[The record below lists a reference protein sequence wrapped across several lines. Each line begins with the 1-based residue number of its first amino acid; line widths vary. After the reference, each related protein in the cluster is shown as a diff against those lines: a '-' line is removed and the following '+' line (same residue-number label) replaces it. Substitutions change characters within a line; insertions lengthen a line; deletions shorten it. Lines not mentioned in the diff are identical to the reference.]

1 MDPSLIMLIGGT
13 ALLVFSVDE
22 LSKHIQILASS
33 RLRVWINTFAG
44 NRLYAM
50 ILGVLMSLLLSSSSA
65 VTVILV
71 GLANAQLLTLEQVFS
86 VSLGAAI
93 GSTLIVQLV
102 AFNVAEY
109 GLIIMAAGVALS
121 TFSKV
126 DRSYHL
132 GRIFVNIGFMFF
144 SMSLMVESGKA
155 LENNDLFKYF
165 INYFQDRP
173 LVSFFIAASLTALF
187 RSSAATI
194 AFVMSLTMARHG
206 NIYTAIP
213 WVLGANLGTTTTAY
227 FASLN
232 GGILGKQAALGNLL
246 LKLVGV
252 ILFIPLAGQLGKWCI
267 ELAPDDVSRQIAHS
281 HTLFNVIISIVFFPF
296 ITWGVKVVRKLA
308 GEKLQE
314 TPFSFHYLDARSLDA
329 PELALAQAHR
339 EILRMSDIVEKMVDR
354 SLGLFRSQSQA
365 EHDAVKEMDQIV
377 DFLNKGVKLYLTK
390 LSQAEMTPEQVQK
403 EFEFLLRTN
412 DLENIGDIVD
422 RNLLSLVKKIQKKG
436 SVFSK
441 EGWEELNTFHRQVV
455 ECVRLST
462 AYFNTRDRTILSKLL
477 LHHQRLR
484 DLMVE
489 LSEQH
494 VQRLHRGVKETLD
507 TTSVH
512 LDVLS
517 HLQRIADLSVGFTRV
532 NIIKPENEV
541 LNP

>member
-1 MDPSLIMLIGGT
+1 MLVGGT

-33 RLRVWINTFAG
+33 RMRVWVNTFAG
-44 NRLYAM
+44 NRFYAL
-50 ILGVLMSLLLSSSSA
+50 ILGLLMSFLLSSSGA

-71 GLANAQLLTLEQVFS
+71 GLANAQLLTLNQVMS
-86 VSLGAAI
+86 VTLGASI

-102 AFNVAEY
+102 AFRVAEY
-109 GLIIMAAGVALS
+109 GLVVTAFGVALS
-121 TFSKV
+121 AFSKG

-132 GRIFVNIGFMFF
+132 GRIFVNAGLMFF
-144 SMSLMVESGKA
+144 AMSLLVNSGKE
-155 LENNDLFKYF
+155 LETNELFQYF
-165 INYFQDRP
+165 INYFKDRP
-173 LVSFFIAASLTALF
+173 IVSFFLSAGLTALVQ
-187 RSSAATI
+187 SSAATI
-194 AFVMSLTMARHG
+194 AFVMSLMMARHSSV
-206 NIYTAIP
+206 YEAIP

-232 GGILGKQAALGNLL
+232 GGILGKQAALGHLL
-246 LKLVGV
+246 IKLFGV
-252 ILFIPLAGQLGKWCI
+252 LLFYPLASVLGKWCI
-267 ELAPDDVSRQIAHS
+267 DLAPNDISRQIAHA
-281 HTLFNVIISIVFFPF
+281 HTFFNIALAIIFFPF
-296 ITWGVKVVRKLA
+296 VSLGVRLVQKLA
-308 GEKLQE
+308 GEKTKE
-314 TPFSFHYLDARSLDA
+314 TPFSFHYLDQRSLDA

-354 SLGLFRSQSQA
+354 SLALFRSQSQG
-365 EHDAVKEMDQIV
+365 EIDAVKEMDQV
-377 DFLNKGVKLYLTK
+377 ADFLNKGVKLYLTK

-422 RNLLSLVKKIQKKG
+422 RNILSLVKKIQKKG

-441 EGWEELNTFHRQVV
+441 EGWEELNSFHRQVV

-477 LHHQRLR
+477 LLHQHIR

-489 LSEQH
+489 LSEAH
-494 VQRLHRGVKETLD
+494 VQRLHKGVKETLD

-517 HLQRIADLSVGFTRV
+517 HLQRIADLAVGFTRV
-532 NIIKPENEV
+532 NGIRNEPE
-541 LNP
+541 